1 MNNTQPI
8 GAPWSGSDAPTIPS
22 LRDKMN
28 VIRIKKVDDLKNTLP
43 NILASD
49 NQEGGKTRIVTER
62 AFDYYDTLGLN

>member
-49 NQEGGKTRIVTER
+49 N
-62 AFDYYDTLGLN
+62 